1 MKKIPLRAMPPP
13 AARDGELAWRLACL
27 AADTPKGGGDAARM
41 ASWRVL
47 DSYGVAI
54 GGIADKT
61 VATMRRQALRRTDPS
76 GALLFGSTARVA
88 PEEAAWANGAAL
100 RLRDMHDMFVAAE
113 YAHPSDA
120 IPALMAVA
128 QSCGLD
134 GAALM
139 RGIVASYEIQIA
151 LSKAISLNRHGIEPI
166 GHLAPSIAGGIGAML
181 DLPTETIHAAIE
193 HAVHLCVF
201 ARRTPVGRK
210 SDWRVV
216 CAPMVAKRAVEAV
229 GLAQDGLLAPSPA
242 YEGPQGL
249 FARFLGGTDFA
260 AEIEIPEAADCGQA
274 LRVSFPKVHEAQYQS
289 QAMIDL
295 ALRLRNAIPDWRDV
309 AKIEILTSQHI
320 HRATGTAWRVGAA
333 PRPRL
338 DHDLSLIV
346 ASIFATGGLAKPR
359 DADFAARPEIVWLTD
374 RIATI
379 AEDSWSA
386 RSHLDDPARQSFG
399 GTVHVVRADG
409 SEHTE
414 TIEWADRHPNRGQ
427 PWGERDYVARFAD
440 LAAPFAASNEIED
453 FIERCLR
460 LATLD
465 ATAIWN
471 FNLKAAPGPSAI

>member
-1 MKKIPLRAMPPP
+1 MKRIPLRAMPPP
-13 AARDGELAWRLACL
+13 VARDGELAWQLARL
-27 AADTPKGGGDAARM
+27 AADTPKGGGDVAGM

-61 VATMRRQALRRTDPS
+61 VATMRTQALRRTDPS
-76 GALLFGSTARVA
+76 GALLFGSATRVA

-128 QSCGLD
+128 QSHGLN

-151 LSKAISLNRHGIEPI
+151 LSKAISLNRYGIEPI

-181 DLPTETIHAAIE
+181 DLPTETIHTAIE

-216 CAPMVAKRAVEAV
+216 CAPLVAKRAVEAV
-229 GLAQDGLLAPSPA
+229 TLARDGLHAPSPA

-260 AEIEIPEAADCGQA
+260 AEIEIPEAMDYGQA
-274 LRVSFPKVHEAQYQS
+274 LRVSFPKAHEAQYQS

-295 ALRLRNAIPDWRDV
+295 ALRMREAVPDRRTI
-309 AKIEILTSQHI
+309 ARIEILTSH
-320 HRATGTAWRVGAA
+320 HVHKATGTAWRVGAA

-346 ASIFATGGLAKPR
+346 ASVFVTGGLAKQR
-359 DADFAARPEIVWLTD
+359 DADFAARPEIVWLTG

-379 AEDSWSA
+379 AEDAWST

-399 GTVHVVRADG
+399 GTMRVILADG
-409 SEHTE
+409 AELVE
-414 TIEWADRHPNRGQ
+414 TIEWAERHPNRGH
-427 PWGERDYVARFAD
+427 PWKEADYIARFETIASPIV
-440 LAAPFAASNEIED
+440 AAHEIER
-453 FIERCLR
+453 FVGQCLT
-460 LATLD
+460 LAELD
-465 ATAIWN
+465 APTIRD
-471 FNLKAAPGPSAI
+471 FNLNPAS

>member
-1 MKKIPLRAMPPP
+1 MKRIALRAVPPP
-13 AARDGELAWRLACL
+13 AARGQELAWHLACV
-27 AADTPKGGGDAARM
+27 AAQTPTGGGDAARM
-41 ASWRVL
+41 ATWRVL

-61 VATMRRQALRRTDPS
+61 VATMRAQASRRRGPD
-76 GALLFGSTARVA
+76 GALLIGSNVRVA
-88 PEEAAWANGAAL
+88 PEAAAWANGAAL

-128 QSCGLD
+128 QSRGLD
-134 GAALM
+134 GAVLT

-166 GHLAPSIAGGIGAML
+166 GHLAPSIVGGIGAML
-181 DLPTETIHAAIE
+181 DLSVETICTAIE

-201 ARRTPVGRK
+201 ARRTPIGRK

-216 CAPMVAKRAVEAV
+216 CAPLVAQRAVEAV
-229 GLAQDGLLAPSPA
+229 TLAQDGFLAPSPA
-242 YEGPQGL
+242 YEGPQGV
-249 FARFLGGTDFA
+249 FARFLGGTDFV
-260 AEIEIPEAADCGQA
+260 AEIELPDAADYGQA

-295 ALRLRNAIPDWRDV
+295 ALQLRDAFPDRRAI
-309 AKIEILTSQHI
+309 AKIEILTSRHI
-320 HRATGTAWRVGAA
+320 HNATGTAWRVGAA

-346 ASIFATGGLAKPR
+346 ASVFETGSLVNPR

-374 RIATI
+374 RIATV

-399 GTVHVVRADG
+399 GMMRVILADG
-409 SEHTE
+409 VEFAE
-414 TIEWADRHPNRGQ
+414 TIEWAERHPNRGR
-427 PWGERDYVARFAD
+427 PWGEADYVARFGSIASPFV
-440 LAAPFAASNEIED
+440 AAHEIQRFAAH
-453 FIERCLR
+453 CLT
-460 LATLD
+460 LAELD
-465 ATAIWN
+465 APAIRD
-471 FNLKAAPGPSAI
+471 FNLNPAF